1 MIATTPPTGTSPYLN
16 GKLLL
21 AMPMM
26 TDPRFARAV
35 IFLCAHD
42 ANGAMGIVINQI
54 MPDVKFAELLGQIK
68 TSAPLE
74 LPKTLPGIPV
84 MRGGPVEMA
93 RGFLLHSAEYQK
105 PDTIRV
111 DERFGV
117 TGTVDA
123 LKDIAAGKGPEKMV
137 FALGYA
143 GWGAG
148 QLDKEL
154 QENAWLSLD
163 ADADLVFATQAKDK
177 WDQAFKKLGIDP
189 GMLSASAGRA

>member
-1 MIATTPPTGTSPYLN
+1 MS

-21 AMPMM
+21 AMPAM

-42 ANGAMGIVINQI
+42 ANGAMGLVINHL
-54 MPDVKFAELLGQIK
+54 MPDVKFPDLLRQIK
-68 TSAPLE
+68 TSQPFE
-74 LPKTLPGIPV
+74 ISKSMNNIVV
-84 MRGGPVEMA
+84 MRGGPVETA
-93 RGFLLHSAEYQK
+93 RGFLLHDAGYKK
-105 PDTIRV
+105 PDTIHV
-111 DERFGV
+111 DDRFGV

-123 LKDIAAGKGPEKMV
+123 LKDIAKGSGPERLV

-154 QENAWLSLD
+154 TENAWMSVD
-163 ADADLVFATQAKDK
+163 ADYELAFTVPPKDK
-177 WDQAFKKLGIDP
+177 WDRAFKKIGVDP
-189 GMLSASAGRA
+189 GMLSGTHGRA

>member
-1 MIATTPPTGTSPYLN
+1 MISDGPYLS

-21 AMPMM
+21 AMPSM

-42 ANGAMGIVINQI
+42 SNGAMGIVINHP
-54 MPDVKFAELLGQIK
+54 MPDMKFPELLGQIK
-68 TSAPLE
+68 ISPPAEAAKPV
-74 LPKTLPGIPV
+74 PDIPV
-84 MRGGPVEMA
+84 MKGGPVETA
-93 RGFLLHSAEYQK
+93 RGFVLHDGIYKK
-105 PDTIRV
+105 PDTIHV
-111 DERFGV
+111 DDRFGV

-123 LKDIAAGKGPEKMV
+123 LKDIARGEGPNKIV

-154 QENAWLSLD
+154 QENAWLSVD
-163 ADADLVFATQAKDK
+163 ADPTLVFDTAAADK
-177 WDQAFKKLGIDP
+177 WDKAFKSLGVDP
-189 GMLSASAGRA
+189 GMLSGTAGRA

>member
-1 MIATTPPTGTSPYLN
+1 MIQAVSPYLS

-21 AMPMM
+21 AMPGM

-42 ANGAMGIVINQI
+42 ANGAMGIVINQT
-54 MPDVKFAELLGQIK
+54 MPDVKFGELLSQIK
-68 TSAPLE
+68 TSSPLE
-74 LPKTLPGIPV
+74 LPKNIPAVPV

-93 RGFLLHSAEYQK
+93 RGFLLHGGDYKK
-105 PDTIRV
+105 PDTIKV
-111 DERFGV
+111 DEQFGV

-143 GWGAG
+143 GWSAG

-154 QENAWLSLD
+154 QENAWLSID
-163 ADADLVFATQAKDK
+163 ADAEIVFKTPPKDK
-177 WDQAFKKLGIDP
+177 WDRAFKKLGVDP
-189 GMLSASAGRA
+189 GMLSAAAGRA

>member
-1 MIATTPPTGTSPYLN
+1 MISGGPYLS

-21 AMPMM
+21 AMPSMA
-26 TDPRFARAV
+26 DPRFARAV

-42 ANGAMGIVINQI
+42 ANGAMGIVINHT
-54 MPDVKFAELLGQIK
+54 MPDIKFPELLSQIK
-68 TSAPLE
+68 VTAPAE
-74 LPKTLPGIPV
+74 NPKALPDIPV
-84 MRGGPVEMA
+84 MKGGPVETA
-93 RGFLLHSAEYQK
+93 RGFVLHDGDYKK

-123 LKDIAAGKGPEKMV
+123 LKDIARGEGPGKMV

-154 QENAWLSLD
+154 QENAWLSID
-163 ADADLVFATQAKDK
+163 ASADIVFEAPPQEK
-177 WDQAFKKLGIDP
+177 WDKAFKTLGVDP
-189 GMLSASAGRA
+189 GMLSGIAGRA